1 MSTQLPDRITTDPQV
16 MGGQPCLRG
25 LRMRVGDILDLLA
38 SGMSND
44 QILADYPYL
53 EHDDILAALAY
64 AARLANH
71 RVIAAE

>member
-1 MSTQLPDRITTDPQV
+1 MSTQLLDRITTDPQV